1 MEGNSVVRVLVADDH
16 QLTLEAVKAALL
28 ETQGIRI
35 VAEARS
41 GRQALA
47 AVARCRP
54 DVALVDMH
62 MPGAIDGLTC
72 AERIRKNYPE
82 VRVVVIS
89 GFTDEASVRMA
100 FRRGAHAFISK
111 GVDPRDLGPAVRQC
125 VRGTVFHAPFADAS
139 CDFEGLNEELTER
152 ETAVLKWVAA
162 GLSNQAVAK
171 RLWVT
176 EHTVKFHLT
185 NVFRKLQVTNRTE
198 AARWAQK
205 HGLVGDLEVDER
217 DREDRTRR
225 RIAGLPAQG
234 LPAH

>member
-1 MEGNSVVRVLVADDH
+1 MGWGSCGAGHRVVRVLIADDH

-28 ETQGIRI
+28 ETRGVKI
-35 VAEARS
+35 VAEASS

-54 DVALVDMH
+54 DAALIDMH

-72 AERIRKNYPE
+72 AERIRKTYPE
-82 VRVVVIS
+82 VRVAIIS

-100 FRRGAHAFISK
+100 FRRGAHVFISK

-125 VRGTVFHAPFADAS
+125 VQRTVFHAPFDDAS
-139 CDFEGLNEELTER
+139 SGIDGLVEGLTER
-152 ETAVLKWVAA
+152 EMTVLKAVAA
-162 GLSNQAVAK
+162 GLSNQAVGK

-185 NVFRKLQVTNRTE
+185 NIYRKLNVSNRTE
-198 AARWAQK
+198 AARWAQM
-205 HGLVGDLEVDER
+205 HGLVEDLVADGALEP
-217 DREDRTRR
+217 
-225 RIAGLPAQG
+225 AGLAV
-234 LPAH
+234 A

>member
-1 MEGNSVVRVLVADDH
+1 VVRVLVADDH

-28 ETQGIRI
+28 ETQGIKI

-47 AVARCRP
+47 AVARSRP
-54 DVALVDMH
+54 DAALIDMH

-72 AERIRKNYPE
+72 AERIRKNYPD
-82 VRVVVIS
+82 VRVVMIS

-125 VRGTVFHAPFADAS
+125 VSGTVFHAPFDGS
-139 CDFEGLNEELTER
+139 PPEIEGLCEELTER
-152 ETAVLKWVAA
+152 EIAVLKAVAA
-162 GLSNQAVAK
+162 GLPSNAVAK

-185 NVFRKLQVTNRTE
+185 NIFRKLQVTNRTE

-205 HGLVGDLEVDER
+205 HGLVEDLAADEVS
-217 DREDRTRR
+217 
-225 RIAGLPAQG
+225 ASVGLAS
-234 LPAH
+234 A

>member
-1 MEGNSVVRVLVADDH
+1 MVRVLIADDH
-16 QLTLEAVKAALL
+16 QLTLQAVKAALL
-28 ETQGIRI
+28 ETRGIKI
-35 VAEARS
+35 VAEASS

-47 AVARCRP
+47 AVARTRP
-54 DVALVDMH
+54 DAALIDMH

-72 AERIRKNYPE
+72 AERIRKTYPE

-125 VRGTVFHAPFADAS
+125 VSGTVFHAPFDDAS
-139 CDFEGLNEELTER
+139 SGIDGLVDGLTER
-152 ETAVLKWVAA
+152 EMTVLKAVAA
-162 GLSNQAVAK
+162 GLSNQAVGK

-185 NVFRKLQVTNRTE
+185 NIYRKLNVSNRTE
-198 AARWAQK
+198 AARWAQM
-205 HGLVGDLEVDER
+205 HGLVEDLVADGELAS
-217 DREDRTRR
+217 
-225 RIAGLPAQG
+225 AGLAV
-234 LPAH
+234 A

>member
-1 MEGNSVVRVLVADDH
+1 VVRVLIADDH

-28 ETQGIRI
+28 ETRGIKI
-35 VAEARS
+35 VAEASS

-47 AVARCRP
+47 AVARYRP
-54 DVALVDMH
+54 DAALIDMH

-72 AERIRKNYPE
+72 AERIRRTYPE

-125 VRGTVFHAPFADAS
+125 VRGTVFHAPFDDAS
-139 CDFEGLNEELTER
+139 SGLEGRVEGLTER
-152 ETAVLKWVAA
+152 EMAVLKAVAA

-171 RLWVT
+171 HLWVT

-185 NVFRKLQVTNRTE
+185 NIFRKLEVTNRTE
-198 AARWAQK
+198 AARWAQT
-205 HGLVGDLEVDER
+205 HGLVQDLVADGPLVS
-217 DREDRTRR
+217 
-225 RIAGLPAQG
+225 AGLAV
-234 LPAH
+234 A

>member
-1 MEGNSVVRVLVADDH
+1 
-16 QLTLEAVKAALL
+16 LEAVKAALL
-28 ETQGIRI
+28 ETQGIKI
-35 VAEARS
+35 VAEASS

-47 AVARCRP
+47 AVARSRP
-54 DVALVDMH
+54 DVALIDMH

-72 AERIRKNYPE
+72 AERIRKNYSE
-82 VRVVVIS
+82 VRVAIIS

-125 VRGTVFHAPFADAS
+125 ARGTVFHAPFNS
-139 CDFEGLNEELTER
+139 STSELEGLSEELTER
-152 ETAVLKWVAA
+152 EAGVLKAVAA

-185 NVFRKLQVTNRTE
+185 NIFRKLQVTNRTE

-205 HGLVGDLEVDER
+205 HGFVEDLEGDEH
-217 DREDRTRR
+217 DREDRARQR
-225 RIAGLPAQG
+225 LVGLS
-234 LPAH
+234 AH

>member
-1 MEGNSVVRVLVADDH
+1 VVRVLVADDH

-28 ETQGIRI
+28 QTQGIKI
-35 VAEARS
+35 VAQASS

-54 DVALVDMH
+54 DVALIDMH

-72 AERIRKNYPE
+72 AERIRKNYPD
-82 VRVVVIS
+82 VRVMMIS
-89 GFTDEASVRMA
+89 GFTDEASVRTA

-125 VRGTVFHAPFADAS
+125 VRGTVFHAPFDDS
-139 CDFEGLNEELTER
+139 TSEFEGLCEELTGR
-152 ETAVLKWVAA
+152 EAAVLKAVAA

-185 NVFRKLQVTNRTE
+185 NIFRKLQVTNRTE

-205 HGLVGDLEVDER
+205 HGLVEDLAPDE
-217 DREDRTRR
+217 EPASALA
-225 RIAGLPAQG
+225 IA
-234 LPAH
+234 

>member
-1 MEGNSVVRVLVADDH
+1 MVRVLIADDH

-28 ETQGIRI
+28 ETRGIKI
-35 VAEARS
+35 VAEASS

-47 AVARCRP
+47 AVARSRP
-54 DVALVDMH
+54 DAALIDMH

-72 AERIRKNYPE
+72 AERIRKTYPE

-100 FRRGAHAFISK
+100 FRRGAHAFVSK
-111 GVDPRDLGPAVRQC
+111 GVDPRDLGPTVRQC
-125 VRGTVFHAPFADAS
+125 VRGTVFHAPFDDTSSAV
-139 CDFEGLNEELTER
+139 EGLLEGLTER
-152 ETAVLKWVAA
+152 EMAVLKAVAA

-185 NVFRKLQVTNRTE
+185 NVYRKLDVTNRTE

-205 HGLVGDLEVDER
+205 QGLVEDLVADGELAS
-217 DREDRTRR
+217 
-225 RIAGLPAQG
+225 AGLAV
-234 LPAH
+234 A